1 MTNPDAND
9 AVGIVNR
16 IRDGDDGDGMKLVI
30 APHYFRAEPMTMY
43 ICRPDQSAATVSA
56 TQARGPAAL

>member
-16 IRDGDDGDGMKLVI
+16 TRDGDGMKLVI

-43 ICRPDQSAATVSA
+43 ICRPDQSAA
-56 TQARGPAAL
+56 RGGAAL